1 VRAAKGDAD
10 AADHGDAACGLIE
23 HRELRSRKYSLRSI
37 CAPAYRRRER
47 DVFLARACHY
57 NAGMREQTISRRTT
71 LHAGLLALLAIAGS
85 VQTFDSAAKKKIQ
98 PPTVAAASLTVL
110 PGAGNK
116 QRFRVALTIDNQNT
130 EPVEFAGLKFTMR
143 LAGEGV
149 LDGRSAAGFTVAA
162 LDRVTV
168 EVDAESE
175 IVSSLSRLM
184 SYTQGPSNALPY
196 EIFGMLYLNRRINN
210 ALPFSRSGEVPL
222 ATTATR

>member
-1 VRAAKGDAD
+1 
-10 AADHGDAACGLIE
+10 
-23 HRELRSRKYSLRSI
+23 
-37 CAPAYRRRER
+37 
-47 DVFLARACHY
+47 
-57 NAGMREQTISRRTT
+57 MREQKVSRRIA
-71 LHAGLLALLAIAGS
+71 LRAGIIGVLAVACSL
-85 VQTFDSAAKKKIQ
+85 QTFDSAAAPKIQ

-110 PGAGNK
+110 PAAGSK

-130 EPVEFAGLKFTMR
+130 EPVALAGLKFTMR

-149 LDGRSAAGFTVAA
+149 LDGRSGAAFTVAA
-162 LDRVTV
+162 LDRVTIEIDV
-168 EVDAESE
+168 ESE

-196 EIFGMLYLNRRINN
+196 EIFGTLYLNRRINN